1 MISRTA
7 FITGMPGFAGSFLA
21 EELLAYGYRVIGTMR
36 EGESTH
42 HLSAIERKIT
52 LIEADILDAEHNRK
66 LVRQFKPDYIFHL
79 AAMASVG
86 RSFEMERMT
95 FLVNFEGTLNL
106 LDAAR
111 SHTGLRKFV
120 FVSSA
125 DCYGVFSP
133 RSKTLREDQPLN
145 PISPYGIAKAAAE
158 QAARYYHRT
167 YELPV
172 VVARSFNHSGPRQSD
187 SFAIPSFAH
196 QIAAIEKGLSKP
208 ELLVGDLSVR
218 RDISDVR
225 DIVRG
230 YRLLA
235 EKGKPG
241 SVFQLCSGRTVTMSR
256 VLELLLR
263 ISHARIP
270 LKVDKTRLRKSDIP
284 ILKGDN
290 RKAARELG
298 YAPKHSLQSTVADT
312 LNYWREELSKQ
323 SAKE

>member
-1 MISRTA
+1 MTSRTA
-7 FITGMPGFAGSFLA
+7 FITGIPGFAGSFLA
-21 EELLAYGYRVIGTMR
+21 EELLACGYRVVGTMR

-42 HLSAIERKIT
+42 HLSAIEHRIT
-52 LIEADILDAEHNRK
+52 LFEADILDAEHNRK
-66 LVRQFKPDYIFHL
+66 LVRKFKPDYIFHL

-95 FLVNFEGTLNL
+95 FLVNFEGTLNM

-111 SHTGLRKFV
+111 AHAGLRKFV

-125 DCYGVFSP
+125 DCYGVFAP
-133 RSKTLREDQPLN
+133 KNKTLREDQPLN
-145 PISPYGIAKAAAE
+145 PVSPYGIAKAAAE
-158 QAARYYHRT
+158 QAARYYHRA
-167 YELPV
+167 YNLPV

-196 QIAAIEKGLSKP
+196 QIAAIESGLHKP
-208 ELLVGDLSVR
+208 ELLVGDLSAR

-235 EKGKPG
+235 ERGKPG
-241 SVFQLCSGRTVTMSR
+241 NIYQLCSGRAVAMSR
-256 VLELLLR
+256 VLEMLLKT
-263 ISHARIP
+263 SHRRIP
-270 LKVDKTRLRKSDIP
+270 VRVDKTRLRKADIP

-290 RKAARELG
+290 RKAVRELG
-298 YAPKHSLQSTVADT
+298 YAPRHSLQSTVADT
-312 LNYWREELSKQ
+312 LNYWRHELSGQ
-323 SAKE
+323 STRE

>member
-1 MISRTA
+1 MTSRTA
-7 FITGMPGFAGSFLA
+7 LVTGIPGFAGSFLA
-21 EELLAYGYRVIGTMR
+21 EELLAHGYRVIGTMR

-42 HLSAIERKIT
+42 HLSEIANRIT
-52 LIEADILDAEHNRK
+52 VFEADILDAEHNRR
-66 LVRQFKPDYIFHL
+66 LVRKYKPDYIFHL

-95 FLVNFEGTLNL
+95 FLVNFEGTLNM

-111 SHTGLRKFV
+111 SHPGLRKFV

-133 RSKTLREDQPLN
+133 KGKTLREDQPLN

-158 QAARYYHRT
+158 QAARYYNRA
-167 YELPV
+167 YDLPV
-172 VVARSFNHSGPRQSD
+172 VAARSFNHSGPRQSD

-196 QIAAIEKGLSKP
+196 QIAAIEKGLRKP
-208 ELLVGDLSVR
+208 ELLVGDLSAK

-225 DIVRG
+225 DVVRG

-235 EKGKPG
+235 EKGKAG
-241 SVFQLCSGRTVTMSR
+241 NIYQLCSGKSVAMRR
-256 VLELLLR
+256 VLDVLLR
-263 ISHARIP
+263 MSHARIAV
-270 LKVDKTRLRKSDIP
+270 KVDKTRLRKADIP

-290 RKAARELG
+290 RKAVRELG
-298 YAPKHSLQSTVADT
+298 YAPKHSLQSTLADT
-312 LNYWREELSKQ
+312 LDFWREELSKQ
-323 SAKE
+323 STKE

>member
-1 MISRTA
+1 MTPRTA
-7 FITGMPGFAGSFLA
+7 FVTGLPGFAGSYLA
-21 EELLAYGYRVIGTMR
+21 EELLAHGYRVVGTMR

-42 HLSAIERKIT
+42 NLSAIENKIT

-66 LVRQFKPDYIFHL
+66 LVRQFKPKYIFHL

-95 FLVNFEGTLNL
+95 FLVNFEGTLNM

-111 SHTGLRKFV
+111 AYDGLSKFV

-133 RSKTLREDQPLN
+133 NGKTLREDQPLN

-158 QAARYYHRT
+158 QAARYYYRA
-167 YELPV
+167 YNLPV
-172 VVARSFNHSGPRQSD
+172 VVSRSFNHSGPRQSD

-196 QIAAIEKGLSKP
+196 QIAAIEKGLKKP
-208 ELLVGDLSVR
+208 ELLVGDLSAR

-225 DIVRG
+225 DIVSG

-241 SVFQLCSGRTVTMSR
+241 TVFQLCSGKSVAMRR
-256 VLELLLR
+256 VLDLLLR
-263 ISHARIP
+263 LSRDRISVR
-270 LKVDKTRLRKSDIP
+270 VDKTRLRKADIS

-290 RKAARELG
+290 RKAVRELG
-298 YAPKHSLQSTVADT
+298 YAPKHSLLCTVSDT
-312 LNYWREELSKQ
+312 LDYWRNELSRQ
-323 SAKE
+323 SA

>member
-1 MISRTA
+1 MAPKVA
-7 FITGMPGFAGSFLA
+7 FITGLPGFAGSYLA
-21 EELLAYGYRVIGTMR
+21 EELLAHGYRVVGTMR

-42 HLSAIERKIT
+42 NLAAIEKHVT

-66 LVRQFKPDYIFHL
+66 LVRQFKPKFIFHL

-95 FLVNFEGTLNL
+95 FLVNFEGTLNM

-111 SHTGLRKFV
+111 AHDGLSKFV

-125 DCYGVFSP
+125 DCYGVFKP
-133 RSKTLREDQPLN
+133 AGKTLRESQPLN

-158 QAARYYHRT
+158 QAAHYYCRA
-167 YELPV
+167 YNLPV

-196 QIAAIEKGLSKP
+196 QIAQIERGLKKP
-208 ELLVGDLSVR
+208 ELLVGDLSAK

-241 SVFQLCSGRTVTMSR
+241 TIFQLCSGRSVAMRR
-256 VLELLLR
+256 VLEMLLKLSRAR
-263 ISHARIP
+263 ISVR
-270 LKVDKTRLRKSDIP
+270 VDKTRLRKADIP

-290 RKAARELG
+290 RKAVRELG
-298 YAPKHSLQSTVADT
+298 YTPKHSLLCTVSDT
-312 LNYWREELSKQ
+312 LDYWRDELSK
-323 SAKE
+323 

>member
-1 MISRTA
+1 MTPRTA
-7 FITGMPGFAGSFLA
+7 FVTGLPGFAGSYLA
-21 EELLAYGYRVIGTMR
+21 EELLAHGYRVVGTMR

-42 HLSAIERKIT
+42 NLSAIENKIT

-66 LVRQFKPDYIFHL
+66 LVRQFKPKYIFHL

-95 FLVNFEGTLNL
+95 FLVNFEGTLNM

-111 SHTGLRKFV
+111 AFDGLSKFV

-133 RSKTLREDQPLN
+133 KGKTLREDQPLN

-158 QAARYYHRT
+158 QAARYYHRA
-167 YELPV
+167 YNLPV
-172 VVARSFNHSGPRQSD
+172 VVSRSFNHSGPRQSD

-196 QIAAIEKGLSKP
+196 QIAAIEKGLKKP
-208 ELLVGDLSVR
+208 ELLVGDLSAR

-241 SVFQLCSGRTVTMSR
+241 TVFQLCSGKSVAMRR
-256 VLELLLR
+256 VLDLLLR
-263 ISHARIP
+263 LAHARISVR
-270 LKVDKTRLRKSDIP
+270 VDKTRLRKADIS

-290 RKAARELG
+290 RKAVRELG
-298 YAPKHSLQSTVADT
+298 YAPKHSLLCTVSDT
-312 LNYWREELSKQ
+312 LDYWRNELSKQ
-323 SAKE
+323 SA